1 MPEALITD
9 PVFYAVAIPA
19 VLLVGVSKGGFGG
32 GVALLGVPMLAL
44 SIPLVQA
51 AAILL
56 PILCLMD
63 LFALR
68 AYRGQYSAENLRV
81 LVPAALLGIAAAG
94 LAFGALSEAFI
105 RGLVG
110 GIAVAFAAR
119 YGIGVLR
126 ADGADAPATPASPL
140 RGLFW
145 GASTGFA
152 STIAHAGGPPLAVYM
167 LPQRLT
173 PTHYVGTTV
182 ILFTVVNYVKL
193 VPYCLLGQLH
203 GGNLATSLV
212 LAPLAPLGI
221 ALGRWLHD
229 RVSERVFYHVSYA
242 MLMIVGAKLLFDAWP
257 GIA

>member
-1 MPEALITD
+1 MITD

-19 VLLVGVSKGGFGG
+19 VLLVGISKGGFGG

-68 AYRGQYSAENLRV
+68 AYRGQYDTANLRV
-81 LVPAALLGIAAAG
+81 LLPSALLGIAAGG
-94 LAFGALSEAFI
+94 LAFGALSETFI
-105 RGLVG
+105 RAIVG
-110 GIAVAFAAR
+110 GIAVAFSAR
-119 YGIGVLR
+119 WAVGVWR
-126 ADGADAPATPASPL
+126 AGGGEAPVVPASPV

-152 STIAHAGGPPLAVYM
+152 STIAHAGGPPLAVYL
-167 LPQRLT
+167 LPQRLS

-182 ILFTVVNYVKL
+182 ILFTVVNYTKL
-193 VPYCLLGQLH
+193 VPYGLLGQLH
-203 GGNLATSLV
+203 GGNLATSLA

-229 RVSERVFYHVSYA
+229 RVDERVFYRISYA
-242 MLMIVGAKLLFDAWP
+242 MLAIVGSKLLLDAWR